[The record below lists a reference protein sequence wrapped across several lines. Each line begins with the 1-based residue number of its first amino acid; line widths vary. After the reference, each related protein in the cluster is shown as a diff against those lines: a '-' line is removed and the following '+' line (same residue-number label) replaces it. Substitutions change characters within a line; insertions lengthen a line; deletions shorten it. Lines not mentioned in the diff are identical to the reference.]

1 MSKSSSRKTDPKKS
15 GEGRVRSMTIRI
27 DDELFWEAKRAA
39 VDERISLNE
48 FVCRAVRYRVNADPK
63 E

>member
-1 MSKSSSRKTDPKKS
+1 
-15 GEGRVRSMTIRI
+15 MTIRI